1 MHQENSNSQ
10 NFTQLLQL
18 LPLACCSIQGVLSID
33 ADRPMIFDILFGD
46 IVLNG
51 VALLAVAVV
60 IILVGMVV
68 QERLG
73 RRKRRQDRGRQEKK
87 SYRPKTS

>member
-10 NFTQLLQL
+10 NFTQR

-73 RRKRRQDRGRQEKK
+73 RRKRRQDRGRQERK
-87 SYRPKTS
+87 S

>member
-33 ADRPMIFDILFGD
+33 ADRPMIFDILFSFR
-46 IVLNG
+46 IVSRRTTIDDSFLMRSISAR
-51 VALLAVAVV
+51 VLKTCPTTD
-60 IILVGMVV
+60 
-68 QERLG
+68 
-73 RRKRRQDRGRQEKK
+73 RRKRGPTIRL
-87 SYRPKTS
+87 P